1 MTLVPADL
9 PPMAWSPP
17 SERETP
23 AFVDFESAEAEAG
36 IRYSKYRGHRL
47 ADRPLVDREGARAIR
62 MDPNAVK
69 AFLYCGVDDSYVFY
83 RRVRNRVEITV
94 VAGADGQSS
103 SSGSA
108 SRFCRRTSGLP
119 HSGCLEERSG
129 TN

>member
-1 MTLVPADL
+1 VPADL

-94 VAGADGQSS
+94 VGWRRRSVFIKRVSVKILPADERATPQ
-103 SSGSA
+103 
-108 SRFCRRTSGLP
+108 RLP
-119 HSGCLEERSG
+119 
-129 TN
+129 